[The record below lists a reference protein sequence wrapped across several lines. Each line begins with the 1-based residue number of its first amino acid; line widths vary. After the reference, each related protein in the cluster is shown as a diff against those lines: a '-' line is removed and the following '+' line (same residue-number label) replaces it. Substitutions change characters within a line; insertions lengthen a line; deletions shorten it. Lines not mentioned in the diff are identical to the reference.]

1 LIDESTMNKD
11 SRSGSLTS
19 DLSVKA
25 IVGTTSD
32 DEQLITALVNRI
44 LSKVLSLLAFGCSI
58 NCGLVI
64 FWNEPSHGSTRTR

>member
-1 LIDESTMNKD
+1 MIDASTMNKE

-32 DEQLITALVNRI
+32 DEQLVTALVNRI
-44 LSKVLSLLAFGCSI
+44 LSKVL
-58 NCGLVI
+58 NVLVL
-64 FWNEPSHGSTRTR
+64 G